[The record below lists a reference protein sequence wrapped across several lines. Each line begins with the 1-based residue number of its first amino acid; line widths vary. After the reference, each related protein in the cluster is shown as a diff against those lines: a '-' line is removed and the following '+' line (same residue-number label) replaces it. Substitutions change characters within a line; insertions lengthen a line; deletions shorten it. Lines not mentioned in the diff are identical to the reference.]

1 MNNLLIN
8 RKYNVPGNWYAP
20 KEFLNNKFKSVVK
33 SNLYDT
39 SSSAGDWGGWF
50 IQKIGKVFYLIMFY
64 QENNYSHSGFTL
76 FTGNH
81 PVTSWNDN
89 DGEKTNDEIYSILLM
104 EEDFI
109 G

>member
-1 MNNLLIN
+1 
-8 RKYNVPGNWYAP
+8 
-20 KEFLNNKFKSVVK
+20 
-33 SNLYDT
+33 
-39 SSSAGDWGGWF
+39 
-50 IQKIGKVFYLIMFY
+50 MFY

>member
-39 SSSAGDWGGWF
+39 SSSAGDWADGLFKKLVKYF
-50 IQKIGKVFYLIMFY
+50 I
-64 QENNYSHSGFTL
+64 
-76 FTGNH
+76 
-81 PVTSWNDN
+81 
-89 DGEKTNDEIYSILLM
+89 
-104 EEDFI
+104 
-109 G
+109 